1 MQIVINRLRYAP
13 MRSHSSFDS
22 EEVRLNQAKRHR
34 GFRLV
39 GGGEERAKRG
49 EDERELLRFY
59 LAEVMKSV
67 VGSSRNV
74 GAVSKNVS
82 GSTRCSHCVCVACLQ
97 ILRPSTAVQRQGQA
111 HEALDGFRV
120 TN

>member
-39 GGGEERAKRG
+39 EAGGERNEGRMRG
-49 EDERELLRFY
+49 SCFRFY

-67 VGSSRNV
+67 VGSRQNV
-74 GAVSKNVS
+74 
-82 GSTRCSHCVCVACLQ
+82 
-97 ILRPSTAVQRQGQA
+97 
-111 HEALDGFRV
+111 
-120 TN
+120 

>member
-39 GGGEERAKRG
+39 GGGKKKERNEGRMRG
-49 EDERELLRFY
+49 SCFRFY

-67 VGSSRNV
+67 VGSRRNV

-82 GSTRCSHCVCVACLQ
+82 GSTLTVSVWLVCRYSGLLLQ
-97 ILRPSTAVQRQGQA
+97 CKDKRKRMRL
-111 HEALDGFRV
+111 
-120 TN
+120 